1 MHGFGLVAGRIRR
14 ETLGSRLLCTLR
26 TTSRRPVQVTP
37 PMLWNEVL
45 VMLLLILVNG
55 FFALSEMALVAAKR
69 ARLQTAAEQ
78 GRAGAKSALA
88 LLEDPTSLLSS
99 IQICITLIALVTG
112 IYSGASFAGPLEA
125 VMVRHTDIPIEF
137 AEKTAYGIVVLLV
150 TYVSLTIGE
159 LVPKR
164 VALLHAESLAMFVAP
179 IMRLLAKIMAPG
191 VWLLGVTVNTV
202 LKLLPISSA
211 PQAAVTEDDVRS
223 LVAEGTR
230 AGVFLA
236 SERRL
241 LEGVMA
247 LAERKVGSIM
257 IPRQDVIWLDI
268 EDPIEELWQQAKDSG
283 HARFLI
289 AREKLEN
296 LLGMI
301 TLADLSEAV
310 HRGKLDADRDLEP
323 PLHIPDS
330 ISVLQL
336 LDQFQRSSTHLAVV
350 TDEYG
355 EIEGITTPI
364 DILKAIAGELPE
376 LGSRERPEA
385 LQRDDGS
392 WLVDGHLPIEELQRR
407 LNRRDMV
414 GKDYHTV
421 AGFVLARLGRIPKAG
436 DTVTWRDL
444 KVEIMDM
451 DGVRIDKILLSTVAE
466 PSRRARH

>member
-1 MHGFGLVAGRIRR
+1 
-14 ETLGSRLLCTLR
+14 
-26 TTSRRPVQVTP
+26 
-37 PMLWNEVL
+37 MLANEVL
-45 VMLLLILVNG
+45 VLLLLFLLNG

-69 ARLQTAAEQ
+69 SRLQAAADQ
-78 GRAGAKSALA
+78 GKAGAKSALA
-88 LLEDPTSLLSS
+88 LIEDPTSLLSAV
-99 IQICITLIALVTG
+99 QICITLISLVMG
-112 IYSGASFAGPLEA
+112 IYSGASFAAPVQGLLTRA
-125 VMVRHTDIPIEF
+125 GVPIEY
-137 AEKTAYGIVVLLV
+137 AEELAYGIVVLFV
-150 TYVSLTIGE
+150 TYVNLTIGE

-164 VALLHAESLAMFVAP
+164 VALLHAETLAMFVAP
-179 IMRLLAKIMAPG
+179 IMRLLAKALAPF
-191 VWLLGVTVNTV
+191 VWLLRATVHML

-211 PQAAVTEDDVRS
+211 PQAAVTEDDVRA

-247 LAERKVGSIM
+247 LADRKVGSIM

-268 EDPIEELWQQAKDSG
+268 EDPVDVLWQQSKDSG
-283 HARFLI
+283 HARFLV
-289 AREKLEN
+289 AREKLDN
-296 LLGMI
+296 LLGMV

-310 HRGKLDADRDLEP
+310 HRGRLDDKDLEP

-385 LQRDDGS
+385 IQRADGS

-407 LNRRDMV
+407 MNRRDMV
-414 GKDYHTV
+414 AKDYHTV

-444 KVEIMDM
+444 KIEIMDM

-466 PSRRARH
+466 VGRRARGH